1 MPSRVPVLFR
11 DKDTVIHRRDPRVK
25 VLLLGLLF
33 VYIFVAPSAQ
43 WMSLAVLAG
52 LLLAVL
58 ARTPWR
64 WLAALWAIHIPT
76 FVALVVIGGW
86 GSVTSGDW
94 TGVLDAGGAHLRL
107 VLAWTAAILVSVSLF
122 STIDPDDLS
131 RGLRGVGLPAAAAF
145 GLGLSYRLLYTS
157 LTETA
162 SIADTMRLRGL
173 RLEWRRPVRFIKES
187 IQVSLP
193 VLFSVVRRGPMLM
206 ATMQMRGY
214 SRDAQLGRLQAA
226 DVAVLA
232 IGVAVVAGAVVARW
246 GPLPT
251 TPI

>member
-1 MPSRVPVLFR
+1 MPSRVPVLYR
-11 DKDTVIHRRDPRVK
+11 DHDTVVHRRDPRVK

-33 VYIFVAPSAQ
+33 VFIFVAPSAQ
-43 WMSLAVLAG
+43 WMSLAVLGG

-64 WLAALWAIHIPT
+64 WLVVLWAIHIPT
-76 FVALVVIGGW
+76 FVALILIGGW

-94 TGVLDAGGAHLRL
+94 AGVIDAGGAHLRL
-107 VLAWTAAILVSVSLF
+107 VLAWTGAILVSVSLF

-145 GLGLSYRLLYTS
+145 GLGLAYRLLYTT

-162 SIADTMRLRGL
+162 SIAETMRLRGL
-173 RLEWRRPVRFIKES
+173 RLEWRRPIRFIAES
-187 IQVSLP
+187 VQVSLP
-193 VLFSVVRRGPMLM
+193 VLFNVVRRGPMLM
-206 ATMQMRGY
+206 STMQIRGY
-214 SRDAQLGRLQAA
+214 SQDAQLGRLRVA

-232 IGVAVVAGAVVARW
+232 IGVAVVVGSAVARW

-251 TPI
+251 TLI